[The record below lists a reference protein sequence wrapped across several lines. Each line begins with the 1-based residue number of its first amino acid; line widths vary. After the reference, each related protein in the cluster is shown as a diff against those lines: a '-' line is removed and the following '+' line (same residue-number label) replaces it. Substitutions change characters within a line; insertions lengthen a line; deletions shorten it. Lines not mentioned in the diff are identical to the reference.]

1 MLHVDYI
8 DNFKT
13 KALDAIRDLSGDAER
28 VDIAVAFLSYR
39 GWVELKPSL
48 TAVVSRGGRLR
59 VIVRRDVRQNSA
71 EAVEELFRLPN
82 TQIAFGLEDMAFH
95 PKDYLFHGGKR
106 LTVLTSS
113 ANATY
118 AGLAHNDEGGAI
130 IKHAESTTDEAAQ
143 KAIGIFERRW
153 QNATLV
159 NEQVLAAFKAE
170 ASSPAFAE
178 DDLVRSTNDLYKG
191 YGIGRIQKV
200 RGAQA
205 KVEFNPSVFMPPPY
219 RSENKI
225 LHLAE
230 IERVD
235 SPLER
240 AARGQWEE
248 PWRFELKML
257 AARFLTGN
265 KGGQLSNAR
274 TEILP
279 HQIFAAHRVVSSAR
293 RRFLLADEVGLGK
306 TIEAGM
312 IWQALMQRGQAK
324 RTLIITP
331 AGLTTQW

>member
-8 DNFKT
+8 DNFET

-59 VIVRRDVRQNSA
+59 VIVRRDVRQNSP

-82 TQIAFGLEDMAFH
+82 TQIAFGLQDMAFH
-95 PKDYLFHGGKR
+95 PKDYLFYGGKR

-130 IKHAESTTDEAAQ
+130 IKHGESTTDEEAQ

-170 ASSPAFAE
+170 ALSPSFA
-178 DDLVRSTNDLYKG
+178 
-191 YGIGRIQKV
+191 
-200 RGAQA
+200 
-205 KVEFNPSVFMPPPY
+205 
-219 RSENKI
+219 
-225 LHLAE
+225 
-230 IERVD
+230 
-235 SPLER
+235 
-240 AARGQWEE
+240 
-248 PWRFELKML
+248 
-257 AARFLTGN
+257 
-265 KGGQLSNAR
+265 
-274 TEILP
+274 
-279 HQIFAAHRVVSSAR
+279 
-293 RRFLLADEVGLGK
+293 
-306 TIEAGM
+306 
-312 IWQALMQRGQAK
+312 
-324 RTLIITP
+324 
-331 AGLTTQW
+331 